1 MVKWQSCTPRLYD
14 RLFHQLRKS
23 GVRMERSGSFDWE
36 QTWYVMDVPLLKSR
50 RAAPREHW
58 YNPDFAWDFNRKAPI
73 DFILP
78 LKKKRNPPKLD
89 KVVVRY
95 AERVFDDL
103 IKAINSGKLKGKALY
118 VSPPGACA
126 TRGEWQYALQ
136 WENRKI
142 DLIVDSRS
150 IGGQTFVPNDTKKP
164 IRIVVKGWETPSKSM
179 FIHEFVHYLQS
190 KHGLLAKLEH
200 HASMADYLDHPNERD
215 AYFVQFLSEEVLPKL
230 RFIARVPDPAIREDR
245 FQKMFGTKK
254 AITAR
259 VANYFKASG
268 HWKEM
273 KPQTQKHYI
282 DRLTEYIKA
291 LHR

>member
-95 AERVFDDL
+95 AERVYKD
-103 IKAINSGKLKGKALY
+103 IVAAISSKKLKADVLTALDPKRSTPHMEVVY
-118 VSPPGACA
+118 HVQLEHRP
-126 TRGEWQYALQ
+126 
-136 WENRKI
+136 I
-142 DLIVDSRS
+142 DLFVDSKS
-150 IGGQTFVPNDTKKP
+150 GGGNIFVPDDQKKP
-164 IRIVVKGWETPSKSM
+164 IKITVYGWGIPDRTM

-190 KHGLLAKLEH
+190 KHGIFHGTARH
-200 HASMADYLDHPNERD
+200 TAVADYLDSSNERD
-215 AYFVQFLSEEVLPKL
+215 AYFLQFLAQANLK
-230 RFIARVPDPAIREDR
+230 RVSKPENAVKSY
-245 FQKMFGTKK
+245 FSKK
-254 AITAR
+254 GLWQ
-259 VANYFKASG
+259 V
-268 HWKEM
+268 M
-273 KPQTQKHYI
+273 KPQTRKHLI

-291 LHR
+291 LGR